1 MRWPLHRAEQEESP
15 ESGLE
20 GRQPFDQ
27 LRLFHILRDEVGWSD
42 EASRALTEA
51 LAQRPW
57 DTLAIRDILV
67 LHGGFSEETAHAFI
81 YKGFGIKRL
90 DSVEALLGGET
101 H

>member
-1 MRWPLHRAEQEESP
+1 MRWPLHRAEQEEAP

-20 GRQPFDQ
+20 GRKPFDQ

-81 YKGFGIKRL
+81 YKGFGIKRP